1 MLTTLALNAAEL
13 NTSVCTEFVAPNAKL
28 LIETP
33 VNTINTSFNS
43 RYLGFSVALL
53 LVGLLVVCGKE
64 SMTKGK
70 PWDINEARQLR
81 VLVVEGRALMRFLRL
96 W

>member
-53 LVGLLVVCGKE
+53 LVGLLGCL
-64 SMTKGK
+64 
-70 PWDINEARQLR
+70 WDRKHKRQALDLR
-81 VLVVEGRALMRFLRL
+81 RQKKLTIGLIQVPGRSACFQL
-96 W
+96 

>member
-53 LVGLLVVCGKE
+53 LVGLLGCL
-64 SMTKGK
+64 
-70 PWDINEARQLR
+70 WDRKHDKRQ
-81 VLVVEGRALMRFLRL
+81 ALGH
-96 W
+96 

>member
-1 MLTTLALNAAEL
+1 VLTTLALNAAEL

-53 LVGLLVVCGKE
+53 LVGLLVVCGTE
-64 SMTKGK
+64 STKGK
-70 PWDINEARQLR
+70 PWILEDKKNS
-81 VLVVEGRALMRFLRL
+81 RL
-96 W
+96 G

>member
-13 NTSVCTEFVAPNAKL
+13 NTSVCTEFVAHNAKL

-70 PWDINEARQLR
+70 PWSLEDKKNS
-81 VLVVEGRALMRFLRL
+81 RL
-96 W
+96 G